1 MSNPAPTL
9 PALLLSRAIERGPL
23 TILRKKERGIWQ
35 AITWAALGLRVQT
48 LGLALRAAGIGPGG
62 AAAILAETSPD
73 WLAADLAIQ
82 GAGGMSLALDPAGE
96 AEPIGALLG
105 EAGCRLVFVENEEQ
119 LDKVLGIRDRCP
131 SLSRIV
137 IMDMKGLREFADP
150 MCASLDDFVAGPGGS
165 AADWA
170 ALVAALDP
178 AAVAMLAP
186 QGAGLAAL
194 SHAALAATLARM
206 EGQAGLTAADERL
219 AFLSPSQASE
229 RVLGLYLALHCGSI
243 CNFVESVGTVAE
255 DLQEVRPH
263 ALFAPAEVW
272 ERLQGSIAA
281 AVGGATWLQRMC
293 CRAALATAGR
303 GTFGALAER
312 LVLRRLRRAMGLD
325 RLRLARVD
333 GDLPPAAVTGWYR
346 SIGIELRPLD
356 AVVPVAWSGGAMT

>member
-1 MSNPAPTL
+1 MNNPAPTL
-9 PALLLSRAIERGPL
+9 PALLLARAIERGPQ

-35 AITWAALGLRVQT
+35 AITWAALGQHVRQ
-48 LGLALRAAGIGPGG
+48 LGLALRAAGIGPGS
-62 AAAILAETSPD
+62 AAAILAETCPD

-82 GAGGMSLALDPAGE
+82 GAGAMSLALDPAGD

-119 LDKVLGIRDRCP
+119 LDKVLAIRDRCP
-131 SLSRIV
+131 ALSRIV
-137 IMDMKGLREFADP
+137 IMDMKGLRDFADP
-150 MCASLDDFVAGPGGS
+150 MCASLDDFATGASGS

-170 ALVAALDP
+170 VLVAALDP
-178 AAVAMLAP
+178 VALAVLVP
-186 QGAGLAAL
+186 QEAGLVAL
-194 SHAALAATLARM
+194 SHAALAASLASM
-206 EGQAGLTAADERL
+206 AGQAGLTAADERL

-243 CNFVESVGTVAE
+243 CNFVESAGTVAE
-255 DLQEVRPH
+255 DLQEVRPRT
-263 ALFAPAEVW
+263 LFAPAEVW

-281 AVGGATWLQRMC
+281 AVSGATWLQRLC

-303 GTFGALAER
+303 GASGAVAER

-333 GDLPPAAVTGWYR
+333 GDLPSAAVTGWYR

-356 AVVPVAWSGGAMT
+356 AVVSVAWTGGAMT